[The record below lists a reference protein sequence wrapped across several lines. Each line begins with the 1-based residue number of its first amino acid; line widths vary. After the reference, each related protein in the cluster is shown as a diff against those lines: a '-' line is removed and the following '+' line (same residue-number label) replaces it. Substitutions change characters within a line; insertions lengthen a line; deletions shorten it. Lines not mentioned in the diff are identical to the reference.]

1 MQTKLSDGSVIVCGF
16 VARDAETK
24 QVGEKQSTLT
34 TFGIK
39 VGERQN
45 GSDKEAV
52 WANCQAWHDL
62 GRYAAQIRKGDVVF
76 AIGKLNVREYEGKT
90 YKNVDCEYISIQGKA
105 DRATPQPP
113 VFDKDNDLG
122 VDVTVFDDDGVPF

>member
-16 VARDAETK
+16 VPKDAETK
-24 QVGEKQSTLT
+24 QVGEKQCTLT

-45 GSDKEAV
+45 GSNKEAV

-62 GRYAAQIRKGDVVF
+62 GHYAAQIRKGDVVF
-76 AIGKLNVREYEGKT
+76 AVGKLDVREYEGKT
-90 YKNVDCEYISIQGKA
+90 YKNVNCEYISIQGKA
-105 DRATPQPP
+105 DRAAPQPP
-113 VFDKDNDLG
+113 TFDTADLP
-122 VDVTVFDDDGVPF
+122 VDATVFDDDGVPF

>member
-1 MQTKLSDGSVIVCGF
+1 MQTMLKDGSVLVCGF
-16 VARDAETK
+16 VPKDAETK

-45 GSDKEAV
+45 GGEKEAV

-76 AIGKLNVREYEGKT
+76 AVGKLDVREYEGKT
-90 YKNVDCEYISIQGKA
+90 YKNVNCEYISIQGKA
-105 DRATPQPP
+105 DRAAPQPP
-113 VFDKDNDLG
+113 TFDTADLP
-122 VDVTVFDDDGVPF
+122 VDATIFDDDGVPF